1 MGEGPEETNSRARL
15 NWALRPMRLASMK
28 VGQRASCTARSLGLT
43 SLGVLEGVAVADDV
57 VRIGRELHPEEVA
70 TAAVLCE
77 GLPQGES
84 IDDVDCPWGE
94 LETLTDDGRKTL
106 DQAVASVER
115 GKIRRAALHNESE
128 PIRAGGDP
136 AGLLPRSLMMRA

>member
-1 MGEGPEETNSRARL
+1 MVGEGPEETNSRARL

-94 LETLTDDGRKTL
+94 LETLAYDGLETW
-106 DQAVASVER
+106 DQAFAVVEVGEVR
-115 GKIRRAALHNESE
+115 LAALRNESK
-128 PIRAGGDP
+128 PLHPCSHAV
-136 AGLLPRSLMMRA
+136 